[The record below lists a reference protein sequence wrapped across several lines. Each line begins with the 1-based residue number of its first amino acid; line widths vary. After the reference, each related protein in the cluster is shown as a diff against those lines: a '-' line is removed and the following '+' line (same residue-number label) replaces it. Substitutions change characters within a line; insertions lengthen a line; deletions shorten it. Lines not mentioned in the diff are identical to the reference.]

1 MSIRKRDVHFSDWT
15 KVRHAL
21 VCNNV
26 QGITET
32 SSFED
37 VRAFLINSE
46 SGSNPFY
53 YYVCYI
59 KETKEIYTHGQFY
72 KCGDSL
78 YDDTELRDLIGT
90 KADLS
95 ALEDLVS
102 EVAENEL
109 VTAKALYDLNDR
121 KLDKSE
127 LDNIDLSNYVDLE
140 TYNSDLDY
148 INASITNKANQSDL
162 AALSAEVEENEEVTA
177 AALTE
182 LHENKADKSEIP
194 DVSTFATKD
203 ELNTLS
209 AEVDN
214 KVDSSSFTTLS
225 ETVSG
230 HTTSITNLG
239 NSKADKTSLDD
250 YVLKSTYNARV
261 SAVDDALD
269 LKADKE
275 SYYTKTESDN
285 KYATKTSLSD
295 YAKSTDLETA
305 KTDLNSK
312 INLKQDKLTS
322 GTNIKTINN
331 NSILGSGNIE
341 TPDTKVTSAANHY
354 GYNSNNATSTTGAFV
369 TKITKDAAN
378 HVTSFESRALTST
391 DIPGLD
397 ASKITSGTI
406 DIARLPKGALEQLHH
421 YETKKL
427 AQQAVIDKAVQLG
440 DTVQINNATMYICTN
455 DSATTFATQFTEYVA
470 GTAASVPWSGIT
482 GKPTGIDEW
491 GNRIGVIESG
501 YATQSW
507 VENKGYLLAATA
519 SNTYQP
525 KITTTNKLAY
535 SLISGTPDLSVYFL
549 KTSFTKDN
557 IKNTLGIS
565 DWALASAK
573 PTYTASEVG
582 ALRLNESVVNADLDT
597 ILDSKTAEL
606 KPFFQALTTNDVGSA
621 RKGVLRISYNGSE
634 SQLLFDHYNRILR
647 YRTIGSSPKSWK
659 TLAFTDDI
667 PTKLSQLTDD
677 VVAGKYLP
685 LSGGTIKGV
694 LSVSSILR
702 FSDTDGTYKILL
714 QIDSSGNI
722 LFGGGFSTNNM
733 YIDANVLRI
742 RATESIFS
750 KKVTA
755 PSFIGDLTGNATYA
769 TSAGVSSEII
779 CTGEGDNVD
788 RPIVVTN
795 EANKLYYSSLVKL
808 NYSTGNITAPKF
820 TGNLIGNADSAT
832 NADTLDGN
840 HATDLVETTIL
851 GKNSNSL
858 DLNSRKSVHTWLST
872 GWAYAGSDKA
882 LNQPWTTS
890 AANVWTLPG
899 QYPLQLAKFYNS
911 NDIRVRGSSGSST
924 WSDWETLVHSANIQY
939 FNAGSATKLATARTI
954 WGNSFDGTG
963 NIDGS
968 LIAKDVDSW
977 SLMRGN
983 QNILRVANA
992 GLVITPYDKSAGWV
1006 ALRAG
1011 SEFVTNGS
1019 KEIRLLS
1026 NGNVAIGGTAA
1037 EAKLH
1042 VHGDVKASSSITTSD
1057 KMYGLDFCTTSDN
1070 RLKDFTKDVIVDFN
1084 ELKNIPKKYYYWKD
1098 KSMGE
1103 ELQIGTSAQEL
1114 AKVYPECVSYNE
1126 KEDRYSVNYQKL
1138 SIIALAAID
1147 KLHERISVLEKKLN
1161 DQNS

>member
-140 TYNSDLDY
+140 TYNSDLDS

-194 DVSTFATKD
+194 DVSTFAT
-203 ELNTLS
+203 N
-209 AEVDN
+209 
-214 KVDSSSFTTLS
+214 
-225 ETVSG
+225 
-230 HTTSITNLG
+230 
-239 NSKADKTSLDD
+239 
-250 YVLKSTYNARV
+250 
-261 SAVDDALD
+261 
-269 LKADKE
+269 
-275 SYYTKTESDN
+275 
-285 KYATKTSLSD
+285 
-295 YAKSTDLETA
+295 
-305 KTDLNSK
+305 TDLNT
-312 INLKQDKLTS
+312 KQDLLVS
-322 GTNIKTINN
+322 GTNIKTVNGD
-331 NSILGSGNIE
+331 SILGSGDIE
-341 TPDTKVTSAANHY
+341 IHDTKVTSAENHY
-354 GYNSNNATSTTGAFV
+354 GYNSDNATSTTGAFV

-421 YETKKL
+421 YETKEL

-507 VENKGYLLAATA
+507 VENKGYLLATTA
-519 SNTYQP
+519 SSTYQP
-525 KITTTNKLAY
+525 KITSSNKLAY

-549 KTSFTKDN
+549 SSNFTKAN
-557 IKNTLGIS
+557 IKTTLGIS

-582 ALRLNESVVNADLDT
+582 ALGVNGTAASSLKMTPEYLTDLNNATPWRFFDMRTGYGSTDGN
-597 ILDSKTAEL
+597 
-606 KPFFQALTTNDVGSA
+606 KPNIAWVSGITGTVSGSGNYRWQIAGTTGNERPYFRQEA
-621 RKGVLRISYNGSE
+621 NGTWGNW
-634 SQLLFDHYNRILR
+634 QR
-647 YRTIGSSPKSWK
+647 
-659 TLAFTDDI
+659 LAFTTDL

-677 VVAGKYLP
+677 VVSGKYLP
-685 LSGGTIKGV
+685 LSGGTVDGNLKINSVGTQSYITYEKNHTALGYLGFDGKNNPV
-694 LSVSSILR
+694 YIPSEANMIYSLLHTNNFSEYALPKMGGTVTGDLTLSTTTTGASPKLIFERYGSNNTFIDWAIYTASGALIFTNNVSGSHE
-702 FSDTDGTYKILL
+702 SK
-714 QIDSSGNI
+714 
-722 LFGGGFSTNNM
+722 LFFNENGAISTNNNV
-733 YIDANVLRI
+733 IAN
-742 RATESIFS
+742 
-750 KKVTA
+750 
-755 PSFIGDLTGNATYA
+755 SFVGSLTGNA
-769 TSAGVSSEII
+769 
-779 CTGEGDNVD
+779 D
-788 RPIVVTN
+788 
-795 EANKLYYSSLVKL
+795 
-808 NYSTGNITAPKF
+808 
-820 TGNLIGNADSAT
+820 
-832 NADTLDGN
+832 
-840 HATDLVETTIL
+840 
-851 GKNSNSL
+851 
-858 DLNSRKSVHTWLST
+858 
-872 GWAYAGSDKA
+872 
-882 LNQPWTTS
+882 
-890 AANVWTLPG
+890 
-899 QYPLQLAKFYNS
+899 
-911 NDIRVRGSSGSST
+911 
-924 WSDWETLVHSANIQY
+924 
-939 FNAGSATKLATARTI
+939 SATKLATARTI
-954 WGNSFDGTG
+954 WGQSFDGTG
-963 NIDGS
+963 NI
-968 LIAKDVDSW
+968 
-977 SLMRGN
+977 RGDIKSDNIIPTASSSYTLGTADN
-983 QNILRVANA
+983 QWYAIYSTRLHS
-992 GLVITPYDKSAGWV
+992 K
-1006 ALRAG
+1006 AG
-1011 SEFVTNGS
+1011 SDLYIGANNDNNIVI
-1019 KEIRLLS
+1019 KKV
-1026 NGNVAIGGTAA
+1026 GNVAIGGTTAS
-1037 EAKLH
+1037 EKLH
-1042 VHGDVKASSSITTSD
+1042 IHGNVKATGN
-1057 KMYGLDFCTTSDN
+1057 MYATDFCTTSDN

-1126 KEDRYSVNYQKL
+1126 KDDRYSVNYQKL

>member
-32 SSFED
+32 SSFDD

-46 SGSNPFY
+46 SGLNPFY

-72 KCGDSL
+72 AYSNSS
-78 YDDTELRDLIGT
+78 YDDTELRDLIET

-95 ALEDLVS
+95 ALEALVS
-102 EVAENEL
+102 EVEENEL

-140 TYNSDLDY
+140 TYNSDLDS
-148 INASITNKANQSDL
+148 INASITNKANQADL
-162 AALSAEVEENEEVTA
+162 EALVSEVEENEEVTA

-194 DVSTFATKD
+194 DVSTFAT
-203 ELNTLS
+203 N
-209 AEVDN
+209 
-214 KVDSSSFTTLS
+214 
-225 ETVSG
+225 
-230 HTTSITNLG
+230 
-239 NSKADKTSLDD
+239 
-250 YVLKSTYNARV
+250 
-261 SAVDDALD
+261 
-269 LKADKE
+269 
-275 SYYTKTESDN
+275 
-285 KYATKTSLSD
+285 
-295 YAKSTDLETA
+295 
-305 KTDLNSK
+305 TDLNT
-312 INLKQDKLTS
+312 KQDLLVS
-322 GTNIKTINN
+322 GTNIKTVNG

-341 TPDTKVTSAANHY
+341 TPDTKVTSAENHY
-354 GYNSNNATSTTGAFV
+354 GYNSDNATSTTGAFV

-421 YETKKL
+421 YETKEL
-427 AQQAVIDKAVQLG
+427 AQQAVIDKSVQLG

-501 YATQSW
+501 YATKSW
-507 VENKGYLLAATA
+507 VENKGYLLATTA
-519 SNTYQP
+519 SSTYQP
-525 KITTTNKLAY
+525 KITSSNKLAY

-549 KTSFTKDN
+549 KSSFTKAN
-557 IKNTLGIS
+557 IKSTLGIS
-565 DWALASAK
+565 DWALASVK

-582 ALRLNESVVNADLDT
+582 ALGVNNTAQSALKMTPEYLTDLNSAT
-597 ILDSKTAEL
+597 TWR
-606 KPFFQALTTNDVGSA
+606 FFDMITGYGSA
-621 RKGVLRISYNGSE
+621 DGNKPNIAWVSGITGMVA
-634 SQLLFDHYNRILR
+634 
-647 YRTIGSSPKSWK
+647 GSSKYRWQLAMTTENNRPYFRRESNGDWGNWK
-659 TLAFTDDI
+659 TLAFTSDI

-677 VVAGKYLP
+677 VVSGKYL
-685 LSGGTIKGV
+685 SITGGTVNG
-694 LSVSSILR
+694 SI
-702 FSDTDGTYKILL
+702 T
-714 QIDSSGNI
+714 
-722 LFGGGFSTNNM
+722 
-733 YIDANVLRI
+733 
-742 RATESIFS
+742 AT
-750 KKVTA
+750 
-755 PSFIGDLTGNATYA
+755 SFIGN
-769 TSAGVSSEII
+769 
-779 CTGEGDNVD
+779 
-788 RPIVVTN
+788 
-795 EANKLYYSSLVKL
+795 LV
-808 NYSTGNITAPKF
+808 
-820 TGNLIGNADSAT
+820 GNADSANVISNTYLDESINYNRAESKVRLIAGKSANSEELGYPRRYSTGLSVVSSYAGWQMVCYGSHTDYHPYYRSVSDT
-832 NADTLDGN
+832 NAWGNWKTL
-840 HATDLVETTIL
+840 AFT
-851 GKNSNSL
+851 
-858 DLNSRKSVHTWLST
+858 
-872 GWAYAGSDKA
+872 SDI
-882 LNQPWTTS
+882 P
-890 AANVWTLPG
+890 
-899 QYPLQLAKFYNS
+899 
-911 NDIRVRGSSGSST
+911 
-924 WSDWETLVHSANIQY
+924 
-939 FNAGSATKLATARTI
+939 TKLSQLTDDVVSGKYLSITGGTVNGSLTATSFIGNLVGNADSASKLANKVLL
-954 WGNSFDGTG
+954 WGNVFDGTSNMEG
-963 NIDGS
+963 NIYLNNDARIYMRNATGNNMS
-968 LIAKDVDSW
+968 VMYVPTSGNLQIGVGIAE
-977 SLMRGN
+977 RGGTT
-983 QNILRVANA
+983 NIN
-992 GLVITPYDKSAGWV
+992 GYN
-1006 ALRAG
+1006 
-1011 SEFVTNGS
+1011 VTLKYGNN
-1019 KEIRLLS
+1019 RLLGVILD
-1026 NGNVAIGGTAA
+1026 NEGNVGIGTESPA
-1037 EAKLH
+1037 AKLH
-1042 VHGDVKASSSITTSD
+1042 VHGNVKASGS
-1057 KMYGLDFCTTSDN
+1057 MYATDFCTTSDN